1 MNWLVSKI
9 LQNNAKDIKN
19 NAWVTVNNDFLVTSG
34 VICQWFSRVKKSRV
48 KIIGKSPHEWPK
60 KSLFMVTNVLF
71 NFLHAILYLEYT
83 VPQQTNHRP
92 LISPLSLGT
101 VFTDM
106 ALWCHHSW
114 SVTSR
119 EREALALWCHI
130 CRLFLHGQIG
140 VKVIF
145 TSE

>member
-19 NAWVTVNNDFLVTSG
+19 NAWVTVNNDF
-34 VICQWFSRVKKSRV
+34 WSRV
-48 KIIGKSPHEWPK
+48 GWFANDFHEWRSHEWKLLANHHTSAQK
-60 KSLFMVTNVLF
+60 KSLFMVMNVLF
-71 NFLHAILYLEYT
+71 NFLHTILYLEHT
-83 VPQQTNHRP
+83 VPLQTNNRS

-114 SVTSR
+114 SARSR
-119 EREALALWCHI
+119 EREPLALWCHI
-130 CRLFLHGQIG
+130 CQLFLHAQTGT
-140 VKVIF
+140 KAIF